1 MSVIPAPP
9 HAAQTAVAQ
18 QAKPG
23 FWRDLLHRVWTAPD
37 PDLVDAGLRGEWLI
51 AGIRLLLVV
60 LLLYFPL
67 SQYWDAPLEGSRR
80 VILWVAAGAL
90 AEALVIYSAVM
101 RSWGRHWIGFLS
113 GILDVSLVSLS
124 LWIFVILERPLQ
136 AVGELVIFSA
146 YFLAIGA
153 TSLRY
158 DWRICT
164 LTGVTA
170 VFQYLGLAL
179 LAAWHHRLLQGTEV
193 MAGASFSWGPQIGRL
208 ALLVAATLLATTIVD
223 RAYDQRRL
231 STRDRL
237 TDLANRGFFDESLA
251 RMGALAERSGQPVTV
266 AMIDVDHFKRFNDT
280 YGHQAGDKALQAV
293 AGMLTRSFRTTDLV
307 ARYGGEEFVG
317 LFPGMDRT
325 DALNRLEQL
334 RASIA
339 KMPVLLDGQGRVTRV
354 TVSIGA
360 AVWPQDAVNL
370 KEALTVADMRL
381 YRAKGAGRNRVIA
394 SQGGSGEGEAS

>member
-1 MSVIPAPP
+1 MSAPP
-9 HAAQTAVAQ
+9 SAPGVAKLVA
-18 QAKPG
+18 AKPVKPS
-23 FWRDLLHRVWTAPD
+23 FWRDLRDRIWAAPD

-51 AGIRLLLVV
+51 AGIRLLIVV

-67 SQYWDAPLEGSRR
+67 SQAWVSPLGGNRGW
-80 VILWVAAGAL
+80 ILGGAAGVL

-101 RSWGRHWIGFLS
+101 RSWGRQWIGFLS
-113 GILDVSLVSLS
+113 GILDASLVTLS
-124 LWIFVILERPLQ
+124 LWFFVILERPLY

-164 LTGVTA
+164 LTGLTA
-170 VFQYLGLAL
+170 VLQYLGLVL
-179 LAAWHHRLLQGTEV
+179 LAAWHQSLLVGTP
-193 MAGASFSWGPQIGRL
+193 ALDAASFSWGPQIGRL
-208 ALLVAATLLATTIVD
+208 VLLVTATLLATTIVA

-231 STRDRL
+231 SNRDRL

-293 AGMLTRSFRTTDLV
+293 AAMLTRSFRTTDLV

-317 LFPGMDRT
+317 LFPGMDRA
-325 DALNRLEQL
+325 DAQSRLEQL
-334 RASIA
+334 RAGIA
-339 KMPVLLDGQGRVTRV
+339 KMPVMLDGQGRVTRV

-370 KEALTVADMRL
+370 KEALTIADMRL
-381 YRAKGAGRNRVIA
+381 YRAKGTGRNRVIA
-394 SQGGSGEGEAS
+394 TQGDPGEDGVS

>member
-1 MSVIPAPP
+1 MKSSTQSPP
-9 HAAQTAVAQ
+9 PYKSAA
-18 QAKPG
+18 AKASQPSL
-23 FWRDLLHRVWTAPD
+23 WRDLLHRIWTAPD
-37 PDLVDAGLRGEWLI
+37 PELVDAGLRGEWLI
-51 AGIRLLLVV
+51 AGIRLLIVV

-67 SQYWDAPLEGSRR
+67 SQYWDAPLETSRR
-80 VILWVAAGAL
+80 WILWVAAGAL
-90 AEALVIYSAVM
+90 AEALVVYSAVM
-101 RSWGRHWIGFLS
+101 RSWGRQWIGFLS
-113 GILDVSLVSLS
+113 GVLDVSLVTLS
-124 LWIFVILERPLQ
+124 LWIFVILDRPLQ

-170 VFQYLGLAL
+170 IVEYLGLAL
-179 LAAWHHRLLQGTEV
+179 LAAWHHRLLEGTE
-193 MAGASFSWGPQIGRL
+193 ALQSASFSWGPQIGRL
-208 ALLVAATLLATTIVD
+208 ALLAAATLLATTIVD

-237 TDLANRGFFDESLA
+237 TDLANRGFFDESLS

-293 AGMLTRSFRTTDLV
+293 AAMLTRSFRTTDLV

-334 RASIA
+334 RVSIA
-339 KMPVLLDGQGRVTRV
+339 KMPVTLDGRVTQV

-370 KEALTVADMRL
+370 KEALTIADMRL
-381 YRAKGAGRNRVIA
+381 YRAKGAGRNRVVA
-394 SQGGSGEGEAS
+394 TQGDRGEGEKT